1 MFDESVIKQTI
12 SSLRGSLS
20 FIVSETDPADDQV
33 ETFLLDL
40 FEQKHDEFMKLTNLN
55 LTPVSM
61 RRIITVLK
69 DSKLTDKDVANVTIE
84 LDTSIKKNKCA
95 LVKADSSFLF
105 PYNFRKLA
113 DLEPQVFKLMLKST
127 RDLPKEKELWY
138 KFFLYNLD
146 MFEVGDIRK
155 LSKEVDADW
164 PYPDIL
170 DEYKEHGGTL
180 GGLVQALE
188 KFEEEVDGGKEKQ
201 NIAKFL
207 ETIKNL

>member
-1 MFDESVIKQTI
+1 
-12 SSLRGSLS
+12 
-20 FIVSETDPADDQV
+20 
-33 ETFLLDL
+33 
-40 FEQKHDEFMKLTNLN
+40 MKLTNLD

-69 DSKLTDKDVANVTIE
+69 DSKLTDRDVANVTIE
-84 LDTSIKKNKCA
+84 LDTSIKIKNKCA

-113 DLEPQVFKLMLKST
+113 GLEPQVFKLMLKST

-188 KFEEEVDGGKEKQ
+188 KFEEEVMGERK
-201 NIAKFL
+201 AKHCQVPRDNQKPSRGS
-207 ETIKNL
+207 I